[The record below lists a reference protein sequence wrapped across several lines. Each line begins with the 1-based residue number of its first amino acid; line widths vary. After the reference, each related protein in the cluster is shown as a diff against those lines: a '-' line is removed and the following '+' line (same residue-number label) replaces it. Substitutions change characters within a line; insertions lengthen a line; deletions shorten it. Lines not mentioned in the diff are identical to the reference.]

1 MSSQL
6 YLRILSSIVMVT
18 LFIVTTIYSRWG
30 YTLLI
35 GIVGLFMG
43 VEWRRMTRK
52 TKYAKYGLILF
63 MPISCLLYLRFF
75 YNYYFALL
83 YFFGIWATDTF
94 AMFGGKTFGGPK
106 LVRKISPLKTWSGL
120 LCGCIASAMVWDMG
134 YYYFELKRLSIN
146 PLFYGFINGLIA
158 QASDIFVSYFKRKSD
173 IKDSGNLIP
182 GHGGFLDRFDSIIF
196 SAPFLLWML
205 K

>member
-1 MSSQL
+1 MHNQL

-18 LFIVTTIYSRWG
+18 LFVVSTLYSRLS
-30 YTLLI
+30 YTFLI
-35 GIVGLFMG
+35 SIVGLFM
-43 VEWRRMTRK
+43 VIEWKKMTYK
-52 TKYAKYGLILF
+52 TKYTKYGIILL
-63 MPISCLLYLRFF
+63 MPILCLLYLRFF
-75 YNYYFALL
+75 YNYHLTLL
-83 YFFGIWATDTF
+83 YFLGIWATDTF

-106 LVRKISPLKTWSGL
+106 LVLKISPLKTWSGL
-120 LCGCIASAMVWDMG
+120 LCGCLASAITWDMG

-146 PLFYGFINGLIA
+146 PLFYGFINGLVA
-158 QASDIFVSYFKRKSD
+158 QASDVFVSYFKRKSD
-173 IKDSGNLIP
+173 VKDSGNLIP